1 MPACKTHPSWT
12 GFTQNSTTIF
22 LWWEMLGLYSHTNYL
37 HPLHV
42 HVFSNRCACLGMNV
56 LNTCRRTSWSSRMFD
71 LVEYSTFLITSLASC
86 RHSLLRAG
94 LNRLTSVTTRGDPG
108 SLLSVD
114 DIETTD
120 WLTFGDS
127 EVLSVLLNLT
137 VKATNHLRT
146 DSLALIILW
155 SGSLPKVLL
164 LLRGTCAT
172 KR

>member
-12 GFTQNSTTIF
+12 GFTQNLTTIYF
-22 LWWEMLGLYSHTNYL
+22 PLMGNARLVLTYKL
-37 HPLHV
+37 HPL

-71 LVEYSTFLITSLASC
+71 LVEYNTFLITSLASC

-155 SGSLPKVLL
+155 SGSLPPVLL